1 MQMIEVENLPGGSAA
16 PPIRVGEVAIAEEAI
31 AQEMQYHPSEN
42 VAEAQLKAARALVV
56 RELLSQRAAELGLPP
71 VVDGQGVEN
80 DAAMTAL
87 LDRELEVPE
96 PNEDACRRFFEANPQ
111 RFYAPVR
118 LKVRHVL
125 LPAMPDDAPAR
136 DAQYHK
142 GVELLEQLAASPERF
157 TEFVLRHSACP
168 SKDDGGELGW
178 LSSGQTVP
186 ELDRALEHLP
196 VGLHDRPLATRYGW
210 HLVEIEE
217 RLESEPLPYEV
228 VADRVRHTLYEQATR
243 RALRHYLLA
252 LEETYGVEG
261 LALDEDAGGALMQ

>member
-1 MQMIEVENLPGGSAA
+1 MELINVENLPGGSAA

-31 AQEMQYHPSEN
+31 AQEMQYHPSDS
-42 VAEAQLKAARALVV
+42 VADAQLKAARALVV
-56 RELLSQRAAELGLPP
+56 RELLSQRAVELGLPP
-71 VVDGQGVEN
+71 VVDDQGVEN
-80 DAAMTAL
+80 DAAMTEL
-87 LDRELEVPE
+87 LERELDVPN
-96 PNEDACRRFFEANPQ
+96 PDDAACRRFFEANPQ

-118 LKVRHVL
+118 LKVRHIL

-136 DAQYHK
+136 DAQYHH
-142 GVELLEQLAASPERF
+142 GVELLEQLVKNPERF
-157 TEFVLRHSACP
+157 IEFALRYSACP

-210 HLVEIEE
+210 HLVEVEE
-217 RLESEPLPYEV
+217 RLETEPLPFEQ
-228 VADRVRHTLYEQATR
+228 VADKVRHTLYEQATR

-261 LALDEDAGGALMQ
+261 LVLDDDAGGALMQ